1 MRENIKEYRRRLIRE
16 AAARTR
22 FSARVAYAARWGAA
36 RRGGQEWTLGELGK
50 LSELKDLTAAQ
61 AACSLGRS
69 LYGVRRARARY
80 GRE

>member
-1 MRENIKEYRRRLIRE
+1 MGENIRQYRKRLIRE
-16 AAARTR
+16 AVARAR
-22 FSARVAYAARWGAA
+22 FSARAAYADRWGNA
-36 RRGGQEWTLGELGK
+36 RRGGQEWTLGEMGK